1 MERRGS
7 FTVHCSC
14 SLFVVSFPSATAAAV
29 TPQAGRGIPVFR
41 LLMQLHPNPGPN
53 LTTLLRATTTFSGSD
68 DADSG
73 LASGVM
79 NIAGYYGLRGL
90 ISGAVLQG
98 GFVPM
103 YEPLLVQWKRCLLLL
118 LLAVI

>member
-1 MERRGS
+1 
-7 FTVHCSC
+7 
-14 SLFVVSFPSATAAAV
+14 
-29 TPQAGRGIPVFR
+29 
-41 LLMQLHPNPGPN
+41 MQLHPNPGPN
-53 LTTLLRATTTFSGSD
+53 LTTLLSATTTFSGSD

-79 NIAGYYGLRGL
+79 NIAGYYGLHGL

-98 GFVPM
+98 GFVGCSSM
-103 YEPLLVQWKRCLLLL
+103 KAALLCDFVSMCEPLLVQWKPCLLLL

>member
-1 MERRGS
+1 
-7 FTVHCSC
+7 
-14 SLFVVSFPSATAAAV
+14 
-29 TPQAGRGIPVFR
+29 
-41 LLMQLHPNPGPN
+41 MQLHPNPGPN

-79 NIAGYYGLRGL
+79 NIAGYYGPHGL

-98 GFVPM
+98 GFVGCSSVKAALLCDFVPM
-103 YEPLLVQWKRCLLLL
+103 YEPLLDQWKRCLLLL